1 MRDDFEKLKQ
11 DTDRAIE
18 AHERALEDKE
28 KRLRVLEVPI
38 EDNGARFE
46 KIEAQTH
53 ALKYPIKDIYARLD
67 ELERGKT
74 ADTESFAKQTTT
86 FEQRMAK
93 LEQLI

>member
-1 MRDDFEKLKQ
+1 M
-11 DTDRAIE
+11 
-18 AHERALEDKE
+18 
-28 KRLRVLEVPI
+28 PI

-74 ADTESFAKQTTT
+74 ADTESFAK
-86 FEQRMAK
+86 
-93 LEQLI
+93 